1 MLCVVTWLP
10 FRFPLFVFGC
20 VSVGVAFLL
29 RLVVCSGV
37 WTQRFASWFVCFV

>member
-20 VSVGVAFLL
+20 VSVGVALL
-29 RLVVCSGV
+29 LSISCL
-37 WTQRFASWFVCFV
+37 